1 MSNLKNKSHAKR
13 FDKKLFIQCI
23 VFSVLIIISTLFQVS
38 FFKVFGKTPAIV
50 LCIVCATG
58 FLCGERCGAICGV
71 VGGFFIDMLGAV
83 GFAISPLLYMI
94 AGYFCGYFSKMFL
107 KRNFLSFI
115 IYSLC
120 IGGIRACLS
129 LAYLAFR
136 AKSFNIIDIFA
147 KTLIPEFFAFILC
160 VPIVYFT
167 CLGIAKIIQ
176 KFSPKS

>member
-1 MSNLKNKSHAKR
+1 MSNKNISHAKR
-13 FDKKLFIQCI
+13 FDKKLFVQCI
-23 VFSVLIIISTLFQVS
+23 IFSVLIIIATLFQIS

-50 LCIVCATG
+50 LCFVCAIG
-58 FLCGERCGAICGV
+58 FLCGENSGAICGV
-71 VGGFFIDMLGAV
+71 VGGFFVDILGII
-83 GFAISPLLYMI
+83 GFGFSPVLYML

-120 IGGIRACLS
+120 IGGIRSCFT
-129 LAYLAFR
+129 LAYFAFR

-147 KTLIPEFFAFILC
+147 KTLIPEFFAFFLC

-167 CLGIAKIIQ
+167 CLGTVKIMQ
-176 KFSPKS
+176 KFSPKN